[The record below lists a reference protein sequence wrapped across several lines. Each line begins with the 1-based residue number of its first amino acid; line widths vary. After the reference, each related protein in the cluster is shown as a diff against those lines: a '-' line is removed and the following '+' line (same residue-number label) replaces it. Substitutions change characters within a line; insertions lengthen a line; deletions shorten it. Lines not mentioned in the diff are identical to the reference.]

1 MTSNL
6 KDKEELLKQQ
16 LDDIKKRYEK
26 ELQEIEE
33 KQEQL
38 ELVKSAIEKREK
50 YKWLYERRERR
61 IGKNFLNPRRKKN
74 RQAGFK
80 FAQDS

>member
-50 YKWLYERRERR
+50 YK
-61 IGKNFLNPRRKKN
+61 
-74 RQAGFK
+74 
-80 FAQDS
+80 